1 VTREQPAALDGSPDS
16 RRQPQ
21 DDARPQL
28 ADLGRLGRRAI
39 RRVVSAAR
47 AEESIPKNVLAGH
60 LGLSAAELPVARG
73 RWLGYDHVN
82 VQVALDAWL
91 AEPGREHEIVG
102 LTGSQYDIVL
112 ADLSQPPSWLEV
124 SVGGITTAAREC
136 APGGAT
142 RPCVCHALY
151 LVTDRDG
158 PLALLLQGPD
168 EANSME
174 RVTVEVA
181 CGDAARGQRVIE
193 EIRRLSIS
201 RNVYRGHVLAFGTDV
216 FGQEATLLSFL
227 DRPDVGRDQVV
238 LPADVL
244 DGIEDQVVG
253 IARHADRLLASGQHL
268 KRGVL
273 LHGAPGTG
281 KTHTV
286 GYLLGQLPGVTVVVL
301 TGAMLKRIADAC
313 SIARSLQ
320 PSVVVVEDVDLIA
333 EEREAGPIGT
343 HPLLFQLLN
352 EMEGLGSDM
361 DVTFLLTTN
370 RADLLEPALAQRPG
384 RVDHA
389 VLLPLP
395 DADARRQLVG
405 LYRGNLEL
413 DLADPDAVIART
425 EGVTAP
431 FIKELLRRGALRA
444 AREADGGGGPLRVTD
459 AHLSAA
465 LDQLLDARN
474 QLTKVL
480 LGGER
485 ISADDAD

>member
-1 VTREQPAALDGSPDS
+1 
-16 RRQPQ
+16 
-21 DDARPQL
+21 
-28 ADLGRLGRRAI
+28 
-39 RRVVSAAR
+39 VVSAAR
-47 AEESIPKNVLAGH
+47 AEESIPKNVLTGH
-60 LGLSAAELPVARG
+60 LGLSAADLPVARG
-73 RWLGYDHVN
+73 RWLGYDQVN
-82 VQVALDAWL
+82 FQVGLDAWL
-91 AEPGREHEIVG
+91 AEPGRVHEVVG
-102 LTGSQYDIVL
+102 LTGTDLDIGL
-112 ADLSQPPSWLEV
+112 ADLSQPPRWLEV
-124 SVGGITTAAREC
+124 SVGAITTAARQC
-136 APGGAT
+136 GPGGAT
-142 RPCVCHALY
+142 RPCVCRALY
-151 LVTDRDG
+151 LVTDQDG
-158 PLALLLQGPD
+158 PLALLVEGPE
-168 EANSME
+168 EANAME
-174 RVTVEVA
+174 RVAVEVA
-181 CGDAARGQRVIE
+181 CEDAARGQRVIE
-193 EIRRLSIS
+193 HIRRLSIEQ
-201 RNVYRGHVLAFGTDV
+201 NVYRGHVLAFGTDV
-216 FGQEATLLSFL
+216 FGQEAALLSFL
-227 DRPDVGRDQVV
+227 DRPRVDRDQVV
-238 LPADVL
+238 LPAQVL

-253 IARHADRLLASGQHL
+253 IARHAGRLLASGQHL

-286 GYLLGQLPGVTVVVL
+286 GYLLGQLPAVTVVVL
-301 TGAMLKRIADAC
+301 TGTSLRRIADAC

-395 DADARRQLVG
+395 DADARRRLIG
-405 LYRGNLEL
+405 LYQGNLEL
-413 DLADPDAVIART
+413 ALTDLDAMITRT

-431 FIKELLRRGALRA
+431 FIKELLRRAALRA
-444 AREADGGGGPLRVTD
+444 AREPEADGGGLLRVTD
-459 AHLSAA
+459 THLSAA
-465 LDQLLDARN
+465 LDQLLDTRN

-485 ISADDAD
+485 TSSADEAD